1 MGLTSAIVLYAV
13 VWFMV
18 FFVVLPIG
26 LSTQGDEGEIVPG
39 THAGSPARF
48 PLKRKLIQTTI
59 WGTLIWAVIAAVIL
73 SGRISVRDFDFF
85 DRMTPRAEEAG
96 DTGA

>member
-1 MGLTSAIVLYAV
+1 MGPTSAIVLYAV

-18 FFVVLPIG
+18 FFVILPIG
-26 LSTQGDEGEIVPG
+26 LRTQGDEGEVLQG
-39 THAGSPARF
+39 THAGSPAHF

-59 WGTLIWAVIAAVIL
+59 WGTLIWALIAGVIL
-73 SGRISVRDFDFF
+73 SGRITVEDFDWF
-85 DRMTPRAEEAG
+85 DRLTPPVLEAD